1 MLNDDN
7 IKQIALIEL
16 IRRKL
21 NKKGLSKD
29 IFFEFDGQG
38 IIDAI

>member
-16 IRRKL
+16 IRKKL
-21 NKKGLSKD
+21 NTKGLSKNY
-29 IFFEFDGQG
+29 
-38 IIDAI
+38 